1 MFINN
6 LYRTMISDINNFL
19 TNAIEKYH
27 EICNFVHCCTEIYMY
42 DVYICMYLIQRRE
55 GLLRWGEVEWERG
68 GEKDGDRKSGRG
80 EQVLVRKR
88 GQKRVSLNLLVH
100 GYTLGNSHLC
110 ITDTSRASAV
120 LRFHF
125 FLQRA

>member
-42 DVYICMYLIQRRE
+42 DVYMYVSYSEKRRSFKM
-55 GLLRWGEVEWERG
+55 RG
-68 GEKDGDRKSGRG
+68 GGMGEGRG
-80 EQVLVRKR
+80 ERW
-88 GQKRVSLNLLVH
+88 
-100 GYTLGNSHLC
+100 
-110 ITDTSRASAV
+110 
-120 LRFHF
+120 
-125 FLQRA
+125 